1 MDEIVNYLN
10 SVRREYAGQELT
22 KDSVAENPFKQL
34 FSWINDAVNAQVLD
48 PAAMILSTVGS
59 DNKPSAR
66 TVLIR
71 GQEENGII
79 FYTNYDSK
87 KGQDLVSNP
96 YVAIT
101 FFWVELDRQIL
112 IRGRA
117 EKTSYEASQKY
128 FSHRP
133 KESQISAIA
142 SNQSG
147 IVENRKSLEDAYAA
161 IAEKY
166 NIFKKV
172 STRFEM
178 PDGTKAFEKAIV
190 KNPEKYF
197 TAEIMEQL
205 EKAVFE
211 EFNYGS
217 RKEEK
222 NEVNEE

>member
-112 IRGRA
+112 ITGRA

-166 NIFKKV
+166 KDVGPLPCPENWGGFRVIID
-172 STRFEM
+172 SFEFWQGR
-178 PDGTKAFEKAIV
+178 PSRLHDRIRYTKENNDWKLDRLS
-190 KNPEKYF
+190 P
-197 TAEIMEQL
+197 
-205 EKAVFE
+205 
-211 EFNYGS
+211 
-217 RKEEK
+217 
-222 NEVNEE
+222 

>member
-166 NIFKKV
+166 KDVGPLPCPENWGGFRVIID
-172 STRFEM
+172 SFEFWQGR
-178 PDGTKAFEKAIV
+178 PSRLHDRIRYTKENNDWKLDRLS
-190 KNPEKYF
+190 P
-197 TAEIMEQL
+197 
-205 EKAVFE
+205 
-211 EFNYGS
+211 
-217 RKEEK
+217 
-222 NEVNEE
+222 

>member
-1 MDEIVNYLN
+1 MNNIVNYLN

-112 IRGRA
+112 ITGRA
-117 EKTSYEASQKY
+117 EKISYEASQKY

-166 NIFKKV
+166 KDVGPLPCPENWGGFRVIID
-172 STRFEM
+172 SFEFWQGR
-178 PDGTKAFEKAIV
+178 PSRLHDRIRYTKENNDWKLDRLS
-190 KNPEKYF
+190 P
-197 TAEIMEQL
+197 
-205 EKAVFE
+205 
-211 EFNYGS
+211 
-217 RKEEK
+217 
-222 NEVNEE
+222 

>member
-1 MDEIVNYLN
+1 MDKIVNYLN

-22 KDSVAENPFKQL
+22 IDSVAEDPFQQL
-34 FSWINDAVNAQVLD
+34 YSWIESAVNAEVLD

-101 FFWVELDRQIL
+101 FFWAELDRQIRL
-112 IRGRA
+112 TGEA
-117 EKTSYEASQKY
+117 EKISYEASQKY
-128 FSHRP
+128 FSNRP
-133 KESQISAIA
+133 KESQLSAIA

-147 IVENRKSLEDAYAA
+147 IVKNRKSLEDAYAA
-161 IAEKY
+161 IEEKY
-166 NIFKKV
+166 KDSGKV
-172 STRFEM
+172 PCPDNWGGFLVVIDSFEFWQGRHNRLH
-178 PDGTKAFEKAIV
+178 DRIRYIKV
-190 KNPEKYF
+190 N
-197 TAEIMEQL
+197 
-205 EKAVFE
+205 
-211 EFNYGS
+211 
-217 RKEEK
+217 
-222 NEVNEE
+222 NEWKLNRLAP

>member
-112 IRGRA
+112 ITGRA
-117 EKTSYEASQKY
+117 EKISYEASQKY
-128 FSHRP
+128 FSNRP

-147 IVENRKSLEDAYAA
+147 IVKNRKSLEDAYAA
-161 IAEKY
+161 IEEKY
-166 NIFKKV
+166 KGVGPLPCPENWGGFLVVID
-172 STRFEM
+172 SFEFWQGR
-178 PDGTKAFEKAIV
+178 PSRLHDRIRYTKENNDWKLDRLA
-190 KNPEKYF
+190 P
-197 TAEIMEQL
+197 
-205 EKAVFE
+205 
-211 EFNYGS
+211 
-217 RKEEK
+217 
-222 NEVNEE
+222 